1 MPAIFEHPLTV
12 TPEHIDRLGHVNNLE
27 YLRWALAAALAHS
40 AAQGWPAEKYEQ
52 LGAGFVVRSHEIKYL
67 QSAFAGDEVV
77 VRTWV
82 ADFRRLS
89 CVRRYRIIRRQD
101 DVVLATAATEW
112 AFVKFDGFS
121 LARIPPEVAAAF
133 EIVRDEEEAPRKGG
147 ATEKSG

>member
-1 MPAIFEHPLTV
+1 MPAVYEHHLTV

-52 LGAGFVVRSHEIKYL
+52 LGAGFVVRSHEIKYQ
-67 QSAFAGDEVV
+67 QSAFAGDEVT

-89 CVRRYRIIRRQD
+89 CLRRYQMIRRSD
-101 DVVLATAATEW
+101 GALLVTAATEW
-112 AFVKFDGFS
+112 AFVKFDNFS
-121 LARIPPEVAAAF
+121 LARIPPEVASAF
-133 EIVRDEEEAPRKGG
+133 EIVADK
-147 ATEKSG
+147 T

>member
-40 AAQGWPAEKYEQ
+40 AAHGWPAEKYEE

-89 CVRRYRIIRRQD
+89 CLRRYRIIRRQD

-121 LARIPPEVAAAF
+121 LARIPPEVAGVV
-133 EIVRDEEEAPRKGG
+133 EIVRDEEEPPRKRGG
-147 ATEKSG
+147 AAKPG